1 MSDINC
7 KISGK
12 ILIYIKADLIYSD
25 NNIYFTDDY
34 LKKLNKITTGS
45 NKITLKNVNVKT
57 YGYDKVYIN

>member
-7 KISGK
+7 KRSGK

-25 NNIYFTDDY
+25 NNIYFTGDY
-34 LKKLNKITTGS
+34 LKKLNNITTGS
-45 NKITLKNVNVKT
+45 NNTTLKNVNVKT